1 MIICRMKFT
10 NALLA
15 ALLALAAVYCLFA
28 PVQAAGNADYTVEPG
43 DNLAMI
49 AARYGLMLGQL
60 IDANPQIH
68 DPNLIY
74 GGQVITLPVGRSE
87 GPSGNPSKR
96 LFAWQIELNGGRVEK
111 TDHLYLV
118 RGGDNYIRVA
128 RIYGIT
134 VDDFFAAN
142 PQIPYKTDLRKGEL
156 VHIPVDKL
164 GEGVFLFYETP

>member
-1 MIICRMKFT
+1 MIIYRIKFL
-10 NALLA
+10 NRSLA
-15 ALLALAAVYCLFA
+15 ALLALVALFFLSA
-28 PVQAAGNADYTVEPG
+28 PVQAAGNADYTIEPG
-43 DNLAMI
+43 DNLAKV

-74 GGQVITLPVGRSE
+74 GGQVITLPTGRSE

-96 LFAWQIELNGGRVEK
+96 LFAWQIELNGGRIAK
-111 TDHLYLV
+111 SDHLYLV

-142 PQIPYKTDLRKGEL
+142 PQIPYKADLLKGEL
-156 VHIPVDKL
+156 VHIPVEKL
-164 GEGVFLFYETP
+164 GEKVFLFYETP